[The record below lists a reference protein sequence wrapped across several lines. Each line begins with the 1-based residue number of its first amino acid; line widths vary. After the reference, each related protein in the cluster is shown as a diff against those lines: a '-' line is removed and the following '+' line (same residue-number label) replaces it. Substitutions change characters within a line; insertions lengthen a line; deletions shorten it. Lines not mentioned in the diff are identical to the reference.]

1 MPAER
6 RCSRRSFLA
15 TLALLSLFIIIA
27 LAIPY
32 LLASKLSTSEIPITI
47 TLRVRLEGFPQR
59 LPVRVNV
66 YELTEKGAR
75 RVARTLLRGLPP
87 REGLTFDL
95 TARSALN
102 VFAYAYD
109 QDEGALYAA
118 SAYVAVC
125 PEVREYVVDLA
136 ARRARPSW
144 ASGEEVPAPDKH
156 SQVLD
161 RQVDN
166 VALAACSA
174 PAGASCYVKLRGVEL
189 LVQAYEKMY
198 WTLDPTLQAWNEEG
212 WAPTGY
218 VYYKLDFEASYL
230 WSNGSLYFFPTKV
243 DYVVATVSE
252 SKLPPSNE
260 TGPYIIRVL
269 IYAANVN
276 GNSGIGR
283 GNWTPCG
290 EGAFYRAFAR
300 PDPGAYGFVWIPG
313 SEIIREVR
321 WMRAHRVSPISCCLD
336 YVSGRGVQRENFSVN
351 FPAAIGS
358 GTAKV
363 EAQLGISF
371 EADYAYLHI
380 ELRIDSDGWSKAPPN
395 ADFFVVYLC
404 NGSPL
409 MPYARYEP

>member
-6 RCSRRSFLA
+6 GRSRRSFPA
-15 TLALLSLFIIIA
+15 VLALLSLFITIA
-27 LAIPY
+27 LVIPY
-32 LLASKLSTSEIPITI
+32 LLASKLSTREIPI

-75 RVARTLLRGLPP
+75 RVARTLLRGPPP

-95 TARSALN
+95 TARGALN

-125 PEVREYVVDLA
+125 PELREYVVDLA

-144 ASGEEVPAPDKH
+144 VSGEEVPAPDKH

-166 VALAACSA
+166 VTLAACLA

-189 LVQAYEKMY
+189 LVRAYEKMY
-198 WTLDPTLQAWNEEG
+198 WTLDPTLRAWNEEG

-218 VYYKLDFEASYL
+218 VYYKLDFEASYS
-230 WSNGSLYFFPTKV
+230 WGNGSLYFFPTKV

-290 EGAFYRAFAR
+290 EGTFYRAFAR
-300 PDPGAYGFVWIPG
+300 PDPGAYGLVWIPG
-313 SEIIREVR
+313 SEIIREAR
-321 WMRAHRVSPISCCLD
+321 WMRAHRVSPIGYYLG
-336 YVSGRGVQRENFSVN
+336 YVSGRGVQRENFSAS
-351 FPAAIGS
+351 FPAVVGS

-363 EAQLGISF
+363 EAQLDISF

-380 ELRIDSDGWSKAPPN
+380 EVRIDSDGWSKAPPN
-395 ADFFVVYLC
+395 ADFLVVYLC
-404 NGSPL
+404 NGSRL
-409 MPYARYEP
+409 MPYAQYEP